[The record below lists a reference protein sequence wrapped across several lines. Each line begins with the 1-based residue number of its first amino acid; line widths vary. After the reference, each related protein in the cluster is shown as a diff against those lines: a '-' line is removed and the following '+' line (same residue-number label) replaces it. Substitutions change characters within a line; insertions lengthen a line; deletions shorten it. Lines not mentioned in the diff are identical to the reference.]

1 MYYWFNNIYWAV
13 VTHNFSVLTKP
24 QKFEIT
30 KSLELYLI
38 VEAERCFGFGWNQIW
53 NHSEKLYL
61 LFTFACFSRYVVI
74 IWFCDKQS
82 KGDQLY
88 LFK

>member
-1 MYYWFNNIYWAV
+1 M
-13 VTHNFSVLTKP
+13 KP

-38 VEAERCFGFGWNQIW
+38 VEAERCFGFGCNQIW

-61 LFTFACFSRYVVI
+61 LFTFACFSRYVVN